1 MTKIGITD
9 VATGEAEV
17 RDMTA
22 AELAEY
28 NSLVNEINTQK
39 AKTQADKEAAESAL
53 LTSLGITREQA
64 ITLGLI
70 QADYVKPTFSNEA

>member
-9 VATGEAEV
+9 VANGINEV
-17 RDMTA
+17 RDMTP

-28 NSLVNEINTQK
+28 NALVNDVETKK
-39 AKTQADKEAAESAL
+39 ATLKAEKEAAEAAL
-53 LTSLGITREQA
+53 IQSLGITKEQA

-70 QADYVKPTFSNEA
+70 RADYVKPTFS

>member
-9 VATGEAEV
+9 VANGINEV

-28 NSLVNEINTQK
+28 NALVNDVETKK
-39 AKTQADKEAAESAL
+39 ATLKAEKVAAEAALIE
-53 LTSLGITREQA
+53 SLGITREQA

-70 QADYVKPTFSNEA
+70 RVDYVKPSYE

>member
-9 VATGEAEV
+9 IATGETEV
-17 RDMTA
+17 RDMNSD
-22 AELAEY
+22 ELAEY
-28 NSLVNEINTQK
+28 NALVNDVQTQK
-39 AKTQADKEAAESAL
+39 ATLKADKEAAESAL

-70 QADYVKPTFSNEA
+70 QADYVKPILTNG

>member
-9 VATGEAEV
+9 VANGINEV

-28 NSLVNEINTQK
+28 NALINDVQTKKALAKAQK
-39 AKTQADKEAAESAL
+39 DEAEAALIS
-53 LTSLGITREQA
+53 SLGLTRDQVIA
-64 ITLGLI
+64 LGLI
-70 QADYVKPTFSNEA
+70 QADYVKPSYE

>member
-1 MTKIGITD
+1 MTKIGIID
-9 VATGEAEV
+9 VANGTNEV

-28 NSLVNEINTQK
+28 NALVNDVETRK
-39 AKTQADKEAAESAL
+39 ATLKAERESAEIAL
-53 LTSLGITREQA
+53 IESLGITREQA

-70 QADYVKPTFSNEA
+70 RVDYVKPNFS